1 MLVHFI
7 DNGFASRLGIFLRCA
22 PFSIRLCSLCF
33 VVVAAVVVAVAAVVV
48 AVAVVISIVGAGI
61 CRARP
66 TETTVHS
73 PRPRFVGGR

>member
-1 MLVHFI
+1 MLLHFVV
-7 DNGFASRLGIFLRCA
+7 NGFVSRLGIFLRCA

-33 VVVAAVVVAVAAVVV
+33 VVFVVVVVAAAV
-48 AVAVVISIVGAGI
+48 ISTVGAGI

>member
-1 MLVHFI
+1 MLVHFVV
-7 DNGFASRLGIFLRCA
+7 NGLASRLGIFLRCA

-33 VVVAAVVVAVAAVVV
+33 VVVVFVVVAA
-48 AVAVVISIVGAGI
+48 VISIVGAGI